1 MPPRRPRDILRTRG
15 KQIPILITNMENK
28 MKPNLK
34 LFVSALAFT
43 VLLTGCNRR
52 LIDFTV
58 ISSKNVRLDLPDGA
72 TGPRTEGKDGVTV
85 IFAIPLGTPNMKEA
99 TDRAI
104 ENAGPEYDALVDG
117 VVSSC
122 YCAFIFGTSYIK
134 VEGTPINTKMLSAAL
149 DGGALD
155 GRPVLYHSS
164 LGISNAAAIAA
175 LGIVALEPSRQD
187 SIRAGLVE
195 DLPAPR

>member
-1 MPPRRPRDILRTRG
+1 
-15 KQIPILITNMENK
+15 

-43 VLLTGCNRR
+43 VLLTGCTYR

-72 TGPRTEGKDGVTV
+72 SGPRTEGVHSV
-85 IFAIPLGTPNMKEA
+85 PVFFFALGRPNMKEA

-104 ENAGPEYDALVDG
+104 ENAGPQYDALIDG
-117 VVSSC
+117 VVTSNWWYFIYGVSS
-122 YCAFIFGTSYIK
+122 IT
-134 VEGTPINTKMLSAAL
+134 VEGTPINTKMLANL
-149 DGGALD
+149 PPGALD
-155 GRPVLYHSS
+155 GRPILYHSS
-164 LGISNAAAIAA
+164 LGISNDEAIAA
-175 LGIVALEPSRQD
+175 IGIVALEPSRQD

-195 DLPAPR
+195 DPPAQQ

>member
-15 KQIPILITNMENK
+15 KQIPILITNLENK

-58 ISSKNVRLDLPDGA
+58 ISSKNVRLDVPDSA
-72 TGPRTEGKDGVTV
+72 TGPRTEGKHGVTV
-85 IFAIPLGTPNMKEA
+85 IFTIPLGTPNMKEA

-104 ENAGPEYDALVDG
+104 ENAGPQYDALVDG

-149 DGGALD
+149 DG
-155 GRPVLYHSS
+155 RPVLYHSS

-175 LGIVALEPSRQD
+175 IGIVALAPSRQD

-195 DLPAPR
+195 DLPAQR

>member
-1 MPPRRPRDILRTRG
+1 MRAAAKAGAYCRQGNANSYPDNQHG
-15 KQIPILITNMENK
+15 GK

-43 VLLTGCNRR
+43 VLLTGCSRR
-52 LIDFTV
+52 LIDYTV

-72 TGPRTEGKDGVTV
+72 AGARVEGVDAVLV
-85 IFAIPLGTPNMKEA
+85 ILAIPFGTPNLKEA

-104 ENAGPEYDALVDG
+104 EKAGPGFDALIDG
-117 VVSSC
+117 VVTYC
-122 YCAFIFGTSYIK
+122 YCAFIFGKVKYT
-134 VEGTPINTKMLSAAL
+134 VEGTPINTKMLSA
-149 DGGALD
+149 ALD

-175 LGIVALEPSRQD
+175 IGIVALAPSRQD

-195 DLPAPR
+195 DRPAPR